1 MGAILLVS
9 DRENWAASFEKLLKE
24 ELQAEV
30 RTASSNG
37 MARECMNSA
46 E

>member
-24 ELQAEV
+24 CGWQSEIS
-30 RTASSNG
+30 TI
-37 MARECMNSA
+37 
-46 E
+46 